1 MMVVRKISLGPVE
14 ARELVQIASKCD
26 FDIDIFYNH
35 FVVDAKSILGV
46 MGLDFNSILTVKYA
60 GYNGDFENCVNKF
73 AVAC

>member
-1 MMVVRKISLGPVE
+1 MIERKIKMRPEEVTDFVNE
-14 ARELVQIASKCD
+14 ASKCD